1 MFRSCGGVD
10 WESQCLKEEQAFGI
24 ETLSS
29 KPVSKA
35 LPRPSQKIEALLQ
48 VSACAPVNHTIISAN
63 MTTPHDREKISA
75 LESKIKQLNMAHNVE
90 MTEALN
96 AVDYDVEKMA
106 AAVEANEKLAEELKK
121 VEQYERDLIVENIH
135 LKRQVNRLQAKM
147 KSVVETNKMAVEE
160 LKKIRNSMKWM
171 NEQAKAMMEDKEV
184 RPESIFGTILW
195 LVVALWSGAESVG
208 ELEYMPLCL
217 RSNFELNTRRAASA
231 ATTKTKTT
239 KITTTPA
246 PPLAPQATQRSR
258 RHHHFFLALPLYY
271 RSSPFFKDDKDPGSQ
286 DADEDDEDETAS
298 RDSKRKRGE

>member
-1 MFRSCGGVD
+1 MYLGTLASTAQHQQTPWPASLLPAADATSRRSQRVRRYSLHVSKANI
-10 WESQCLKEEQAFGI
+10 SQGI

-171 NEQAKAMMEDKEV
+171 NEQAKAMMEDKE
-184 RPESIFGTILW
+184 
-195 LVVALWSGAESVG
+195 
-208 ELEYMPLCL
+208 
-217 RSNFELNTRRAASA
+217 
-231 ATTKTKTT
+231 
-239 KITTTPA
+239 
-246 PPLAPQATQRSR
+246 
-258 RHHHFFLALPLYY
+258 
-271 RSSPFFKDDKDPGSQ
+271 
-286 DADEDDEDETAS
+286 
-298 RDSKRKRGE
+298 